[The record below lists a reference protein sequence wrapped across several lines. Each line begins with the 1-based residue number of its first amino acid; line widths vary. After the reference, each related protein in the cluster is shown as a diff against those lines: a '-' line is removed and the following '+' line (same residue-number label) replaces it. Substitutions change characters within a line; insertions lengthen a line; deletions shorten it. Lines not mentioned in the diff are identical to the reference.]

1 MRRFWSLAG
10 ERLVLAVIVLAYLV
24 AAGGFALVTPF
35 GEAPDEPAHLLY
47 VDYLVTRHALPP
59 IGATYYT
66 NEAVQ
71 PPLYYTLCAAVA
83 VAGRALTGADLSAPL
98 APPLQANPAWFD
110 YTSNQ
115 VMLHPPEER
124 WPLWPFVFR
133 GLSILAGL
141 GVVGLTYATART
153 LLPPPAPAAGPLVA
167 AAFAALLPQANFIRA
182 SVSNETL
189 AALIGAWVV
198 LLLVQQLMRPYSR
211 RRLVWLGVA
220 LGLGLLTKAST
231 LALWPAVGAVLLVH
245 RPVPWRLWLGDLV
258 RLAAVAGALATPFY
272 LWRWAVYGD
281 PTAGAAWAAMLPPD
295 SPWHL
300 TDLFWLVDPFREVL
314 WQSFWGVFGW
324 QNVPLPVGFY
334 YAFLG
339 LTLLAVGG
347 GAYLVARRALS
358 PVQQAACG
366 VLVAVMLLLY
376 LLVIL
381 FSLRLVAWQGRE
393 MFPALSS
400 ICVLFGVGLGGLALG
415 RAATGASFE
424 AGPLLARGRRRVAA
438 ALAPAVTLGLL
449 GVNLFSIVY
458 VVAPALT
465 PPPSVPPATR
475 ALALT
480 AVVAALRVPA
490 YVPPGGAHT
499 FADVPPTDPAFAAV
513 EAGAHAGLIA
523 GYGCGSPGEPCDAAR
538 RPYFRPGASLVR
550 GHLAKILVTARHW
563 PLVTPARSPF
573 ADVPPT
579 APLYPYIATAAAHG
593 VLTGTP
599 CRAPRL
605 PCDAPGQVYFGPS
618 QVVVPAELKAVLTL
632 ARR

>member
-1 MRRFWSLAG
+1 
-10 ERLVLAVIVLAYLV
+10 
-24 AAGGFALVTPF
+24 
-35 GEAPDEPAHLLY
+35 
-47 VDYLVTRHALPP
+47 
-59 IGATYYT
+59 
-66 NEAVQ
+66 Q
-71 PPLYYTLCAAVA
+71 PPLYYALCAAVA
-83 VAGRALTGADLSAPL
+83 VAGRALTGADLGAPL
-98 APPLQANPAWFD
+98 TTPLQANPAWFE
-110 YTSNQ
+110 YTSSLA
-115 VMLHPPEER
+115 MLHPAADR

-153 LLPPPAPAAGPLVA
+153 LLPPPAPAAGPLIA

-189 AALIGAWVV
+189 AALIGAWIV
-198 LLLVQQLMRPYSR
+198 LLLVQHLMRPYSR

-231 LALWPAVGAVLLVH
+231 VALWPAVGAVLLIH
-245 RPVPWRLWLGDLV
+245 RPVPWRPWLGDLV
-258 RLAAVAGALATPFY
+258 RLAAVAGVLAGPFY

-281 PTAGAAWAAMLPPD
+281 PTAAAAWAEMLPPD

-300 TDLFWLVDPFREVL
+300 TDLFWLVDPFREAL

-339 LTLLAVGG
+339 VTLLAVGG

-358 PVQQAACG
+358 RAQQAACG

-400 ICVLFGVGLGGLALG
+400 ICVLFGVGLAGLALG
-415 RAATGASFE
+415 RAAVRGGA
-424 AGPLLARGRRRVAA
+424 ALARGRRWLAA
-438 ALAPAVTLGLL
+438 RLAPAVALGLL

-458 VVAPALT
+458 VVAPVLT
-465 PPPSVPPATR
+465 PPPIAPPATR
-475 ALALT
+475 ALALA
-480 AVVAALRVPA
+480 AVVGALRMPVA
-490 YVPPGGAHT
+490 VPPGGEHT
-499 FADVPPTDPAFAAV
+499 FADVPPTHPAFAAI
-513 EAGAHAGLIA
+513 ETGAHAGLIA
-523 GYGCGSPGEPCDAAR
+523 GYTCGGPGEPCDAAR
-538 RPYFRPGASLVR
+538 RPYFRPDAPLVR

-563 PLVTPARSPF
+563 PLVTPAQSPF
-573 ADVPPT
+573 ADMPPA
-579 APLYPYIATAAAHG
+579 APLYPYITTAAAHG
-593 VLTGTP
+593 VLSGMP
-599 CRAPRL
+599 CRAPRW
-605 PCDAPGQVYFGPS
+605 PCDAAAQPYFGPS
-618 QVVVPAELKAVLTL
+618 LVVFPAELEASLVL